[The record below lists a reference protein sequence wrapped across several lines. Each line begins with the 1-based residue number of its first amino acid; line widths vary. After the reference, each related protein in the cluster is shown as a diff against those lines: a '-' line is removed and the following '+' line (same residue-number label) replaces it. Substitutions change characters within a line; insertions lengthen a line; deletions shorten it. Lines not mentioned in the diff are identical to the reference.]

1 MFLRNS
7 AHLRTFTRGVEG
19 RIPTRKNSKKKRSR
33 GNEVAETAKI
43 QNLREKNWR
52 SGARARARARLFS
65 RLRNFAGGSGKARSS
80 EAARFR

>member
-19 RIPTRKNSKKKRSR
+19 RIPTQKNSKKKLSR

-43 QNLREKNWR
+43 QNLREKNMRKW
-52 SGARARARARLFS
+52 RARARLFS

>member
-52 SGARARARARLFS
+52 SGARARARLFS

>member
-43 QNLREKNWR
+43 QNLREKN
-52 SGARARARARLFS
+52 
-65 RLRNFAGGSGKARSS
+65 
-80 EAARFR
+80 